1 MTRGPGGIMLIVA
14 ATAVGAAVITGI
26 LMLGSPAMQRQ
37 QRLDSVRVRD
47 LAAIELLIASYVSLH
62 KVQPPD
68 LESLS
73 REPGYSVRTNDP
85 ESGVP
90 YDYETLGADS
100 YRLCATF
107 KTGSSEA
114 TPRNVYGQ
122 SLGTTW
128 AHGVGRQCFSRHTNL
143 PPHQDKVQ

>member
-1 MTRGPGGIMLIVA
+1 VTRGSGGIMLIVA
-14 ATAVGAAVITGI
+14 ATAVGAAVVTGI
-26 LMLGSPAMQRQ
+26 LMLGSPAVQRE

-47 LAAIELLIASYVSLH
+47 LAAIELLIASYAGLH
-62 KVQPPD
+62 KAQPRD
-68 LESLS
+68 LESLA

-90 YDYETLGADS
+90 YDYETRGADS

-114 TPRNVYGQ
+114 TSRNMYGQ
-122 SLGTTW
+122 SLGATW
-128 AHGVGRQCFSRHTNL
+128 AHGIGRQCFSRHTNL
-143 PPHQDKVQ
+143 PPHLPVGP